1 MCAVLSRSVIS
12 NSLDP
17 MDCNPP
23 GTSVH
28 GDSPGK
34 NTGVGCHALLQGI
47 FPTQGSNPGLTHC
60 KQILYRLSHQGS
72 SISPTMGSN
81 HENTFYTM
89 VMVKQLISDFFSLG
103 FNKPGLI

>member
-1 MCAVLSRSVIS
+1 MSVVLSHSVIS

-28 GDSPGK
+28 GDSPG
-34 NTGVGCHALLQGI
+34 
-47 FPTQGSNPGLTHC
+47 LTRC
-60 KQILYRLSHQGS
+60 KRILYRLRHQGS

-81 HENTFYTM
+81 HENTFYTI